1 MRVNSSARS
10 RACSSAKPAMTTGP
24 AEDAVVTVTVASPNM
39 RCSGPRVVSTVW
51 ILDIGATRQ
60 VCQNHP
66 VRVNTAV
73 SVTSHRC
80 RRYHQ
85 RGSTTAAMPP
95 TAATASPGATSH
107 QRAASITRPSSSNSA
122 DVAATGSATSARH
135 QVVTR
140 GSSHWRGAR
149 SLGAFVTAISP
160 HVVDRGENIR
170 AAAEAYPTFA
180 AHLQVAYDDSV
191 STTTARTPRAQD
203 DGGRFTRW
211 VPLPSEATLRRLA
224 VASLLTQGGIIVT
237 GGAVRLTDS
246 GLGCPD
252 WPHCTSGS
260 IAATPEM
267 GLHGAIEFGNRLLT
281 FVLGLV
287 AAAMLV
293 AVVRTLS
300 SDRARR
306 DLLVPSVFLLCV
318 IPAQA
323 VIGGITVWTDL
334 NPWVVMFHF
343 LVSAVLVGVATVL
356 VRRAARPARTAP
368 ARVGHPWLERLA
380 VLVLAATAAVVYL
393 GAVVTGSGPHAG
405 DPEARRT
412 GLDVAVVTQLHGDA
426 VLLLVGLSI
435 GLYFTAR
442 ALGSPGRSAAAAA
455 VLVAVE
461 FAQGLIGVVQYRLE
475 LPELLVGLHMLGAAA
490 MVFAAVDAWY
500 ATRWLPSVQPV
511 R

>member
-1 MRVNSSARS
+1 DRPDALARQRPVGHDDDAPAKLHRRRRHPVAGPPPPQMIHRDPADDEHGHARQHPSQRHLCGRARRDPDGRGNTGSHGQPGQDDRGRHERVSVQRAPFGGAHVASPGVSSVMRVNSSVRS

-95 TAATASPGATSH
+95 TAATASPGATNH
-107 QRAASITRPSSSNSA
+107 QRAASITRPSSNNSA
-122 DVAATGSATSARH
+122 DVAATGSATSTRH

-191 STTTARTPRAQD
+191 STTTARTPRAQG

-293 AVVRTLS
+293 
-300 SDRARR
+300 
-306 DLLVPSVFLLCV
+306 
-318 IPAQA
+318 
-323 VIGGITVWTDL
+323 
-334 NPWVVMFHF
+334 
-343 LVSAVLVGVATVL
+343 
-356 VRRAARPARTAP
+356 
-368 ARVGHPWLERLA
+368 
-380 VLVLAATAAVVYL
+380 
-393 GAVVTGSGPHAG
+393 
-405 DPEARRT
+405 
-412 GLDVAVVTQLHGDA
+412 
-426 VLLLVGLSI
+426 
-435 GLYFTAR
+435 
-442 ALGSPGRSAAAAA
+442 
-455 VLVAVE
+455 
-461 FAQGLIGVVQYRLE
+461 
-475 LPELLVGLHMLGAAA
+475 
-490 MVFAAVDAWY
+490 
-500 ATRWLPSVQPV
+500 
-511 R
+511 